1 MTNDLGILTLSR
13 DSLKACASARQDSVA
28 LPRVTDSR
36 GILVVAQ
43 TGEQVPFEIR
53 RMFFV
58 SMVAPGSERGH
69 HAHRTCH
76 ELLVVPCGAVT
87 IDLEDSQGNWTHR
100 LAEPDQAVHVP
111 PMTWIVLREF
121 EPDTICIVLASE
133 HYDPADYIHEYHKF
147 KAAAAVM
154 RR

>member
-1 MTNDLGILTLSR
+1 MEV
-13 DSLKACASARQDSVA
+13 SVNTGEGSVV
-28 LPRVTDSR
+28 LPRVADAR

-43 TGEQVPFEIR
+43 TGEQVPFQIR

-58 SMVAPGSERGH
+58 SKVAPGSERGH

-76 ELLVVPCGAVT
+76 ELLVVPSGAVT
-87 IDLEDSQGNWTHR
+87 IELENSERGWTHR

-111 PMTWIVLREF
+111 PMTWIVLRDF

-133 HYDPADYIHEYHKF
+133 RYDPADYIYDYQKF
-147 KAAAAVM
+147 KTAAAEM